1 MAKVSY
7 NSLKDLPYII
17 VEDVLNFV
25 TSEPATPTAGQI
37 YYSTTAGTSSV
48 TATVVSAN
56 TYLEWM
62 GASWNEKAVRD
73 GATVYAKD
81 EDKRYDYN
89 GTLLSEAT
97 ASSLRGE
104 PVANNAALTA
114 LVAKDYEQRKV
125 VSDGKEYVFT
135 LGAVLGTLPDDG
147 ATGYWKEVVPTSEAV
162 KKSITQTAHGFTE
175 IGTPVYITSAG
186 LYVKADNDTDI
197 TSDAI
202 GLVEAIA
209 NVNSFTLTQSGYI
222 SGITPAVISS
232 GVPTVGSAGFV
243 DSVAGKI
250 TTTAPT
256 LSTQFR
262 KPVIIFDSATSG
274 WVIDR
279 TGTSAGTAAVATN
292 IPNSPSST
300 LAPVAIADKPTG
312 GNIGTA
318 ATTVDVNSA
327 FVVTQTTASQTLTL
341 PAPTVTTGSRLV
353 TVKSSASSTTSFTM
367 YSISIEAGKSESFNW
382 DGAAWSRLGVE
393 PATQVLTYGRVN
405 AAANLASKSY
415 VSTGVGSTVDF
426 TATVSSSGVTF
437 SGTNGIIPS
446 VTGRYRAAYYL
457 NAGSDETANNGT
469 VVVVQGGVSLGS
481 VYINQHNSAGSVNQ
495 TSGFIDVNVV
505 AGTPVFLHYQPD
517 ATEAVVFDKGTYF
530 DLSQLPTAVAPIVD
544 TVAEYGSLNLLSNVG
559 ISGGNIS
566 AATGVTVL
574 TFTLPS
580 AGVWDVTSMVKAQIP
595 SGANSNA
602 VSGIFDS
609 LGNLVEGSD
618 AIIGMTTTDGVQHT
632 GTANVIIP
640 IPAAATYTIKAW
652 NTFGFGGSINDTPN
666 GATGVRWV
674 KIAGQLPSTGSTV
687 DKVYARQTTTQGA
700 PTVGTIINLEQ
711 VVSGNIPFS
720 SNTVTLE
727 AGKTYLLEGSGA
739 IMAGGSSTYGTRF
752 YNVTT
757 GQFIGDSSFAFS
769 PNNANTPTLV
779 ARTAIAEIT
788 PTVTTQV
795 QLRVDFLSGSGGIIG
810 GSNLINAGVG
820 AGSSFDPNGASWV
833 RVTQIGSTSNVNT
846 LPANDQSSAGYFD
859 IGNMR
864 IQWGNFVQ
872 GSGSQTVTLPVAFA
886 NSNYTLTGNDNSS
899 VTTNAVRGTSF
910 DNKTTTTFSTITN
923 NYNGVSVSQATGNT
937 IHYIAIGQKP

>member
-327 FVVTQTTASQTLTL
+327 FVVTQTTASQTITL
-341 PAPTVTTGSRLV
+341 PAPTAPTGSRVV
-353 TVKSSASSTTSFTM
+353 TVQNATTSTTSFTI
-367 YSISIEAGKSESFNW
+367 YNSILAIGQSIDLFWN
-382 DGAAWSRLGVE
+382 GAAWSIVGSEAQALAYMSINNSTDGVTNLGSFVNGVVTYTGTAQIDTANALNEATGSYTVPASGLYYVSGNLSIQNQSTQGDDTFTVE
-393 PATQVLTYGRVN
+393 IRVDGVAVAKQVVNPMSYAGDNEEGQVYVDATISATTGQVIT
-405 AAANLASKSY
+405 LAVINIDDVQNITSKS
-415 VSTGVGSTVDF
+415 F
-426 TATVSSSGVTF
+426 T
-437 SGTNGIIPS
+437 
-446 VTGRYRAAYYL
+446 
-457 NAGSDETANNGT
+457 
-469 VVVVQGGVSLGS
+469 
-481 VYINQHNSAGSVNQ
+481 IN
-495 TSGFIDVNVV
+495 
-505 AGTPVFLHYQPD
+505 
-517 ATEAVVFDKGTYF
+517 
-530 DLSQLPTAVAPIVD
+530 QLPTSVAPVVNTI
-544 TVAEYGSLNLLSNVG
+544 AENGSLNLTSNVA
-559 ISGGNIS
+559 IAGGNTS

-574 TFTLPS
+574 TFTLPTD
-580 AGVWDVTSMVKAQIP
+580 GTWDVTSVVKGQIP
-595 SGANSNA
+595 VGANSNII
-602 VSGIFDS
+602 SGIFDS
-609 LGNLVEGSD
+609 SNTLVPGSD
-618 AIIGMTTTDGVQHT
+618 VIIGMATTTAGIQDT
-632 GTANVIIP
+632 GTANVIIYTT
-640 IPAAATYTIKAW
+640 ASATYTIKAW
-652 NTFGFGGSINDTPN
+652 NTFGFGGSVNATPN
-666 GATGVRWV
+666 GTTGVRWK
-674 KIAGQLPSTGSTV
+674 KIAGGIPSTGQTV
-687 DKVYARQTTTQGA
+687 DFVNIVATTNQTTGI
-700 PTVGTIINLEQ
+700 TVGSPILFNTP
-711 VVSGNIPFS
+711 VTKGNIPQASGVF
-720 SNTVTLE
+720 TLQ
-727 AGKTYLLEGSGA
+727 ANKTYSLQGGVGLL
-739 IMAGGSSTYGTRF
+739 
-752 YNVTT
+752 TT
-757 GQFIGDSSFAFS
+757 GTEIIYQWKDITNNTLIGAAGNAHITAAGRNVIATANITTTDTTTVRLEITGLNGVTDIGTGLSRQSFA
-769 PNNANTPTLV
+769 T
-779 ARTAIAEIT
+779 I
-788 PTVTTQV
+788 
-795 QLRVDFLSGSGGIIG
+795 
-810 GSNLINAGVG
+810 
-820 AGSSFDPNGASWV
+820 
-833 RVTQIGSTSNVNT
+833 TQIGSTSNTVGT
-846 LPANDQSSAGYFD
+846 LPALDQSSTGYFD

-864 IQWGNFVQ
+864 MQWGTGTTNGISNVTLPAAFANTNYRVTSSYL
-872 GSGSQTVTLPVAFA
+872 GSGSIAANPTGTKTTATFQVNSFFA
-886 NSNYTLTGNDNSS
+886 PDGGPSGS
-899 VTTNAVRGTSF
+899 VSF
-910 DNKTTTTFSTITN
+910 DWFA
-923 NYNGVSVSQATGNT
+923 V
-937 IHYIAIGQKP
+937 GQKP